1 MTVAMNPMTAVG
13 AVSKM
18 MKAILVGIQST
29 EKIIVVL
36 SHSLGIF
43 YLFYL
48 GMSSMI

>member
-18 MKAILVGIQST
+18 MKAILVGIHST

-36 SHSLGIF
+36 SHNLGIF